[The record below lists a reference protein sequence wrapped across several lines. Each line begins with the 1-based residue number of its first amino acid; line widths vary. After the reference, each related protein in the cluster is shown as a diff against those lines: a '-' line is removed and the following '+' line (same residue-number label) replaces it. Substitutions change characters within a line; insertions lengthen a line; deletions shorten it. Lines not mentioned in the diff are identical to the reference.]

1 MWGLV
6 LTALAAP
13 CPKAKWEVH
22 RRGVGSALRQERA
35 LWRLLGAA
43 GPAHTDKHFLTPSA
57 TDTALNYASSSAD
70 ANHLRFGSVLQRCYS
85 AGMDAGRGEALLG
98 LRAASPLL
106 RTLPWWLLPGPGC
119 ARRLSPLAEN
129 LTVRFWGW
137 LWAGRHVAVLFMC
150 LLLPESAWFQIS
162 GDRLPAV
169 SSWEGGRHCLPMREL
184 LRDSASWNSWS
195 YYAAFLYKSSP
206 RCLKSTEVLLCI
218 LPSLRVVGAEGAQH
232 LLRWGI
238 IRGAQAWENDASGAC
253 AAQTLTNL
261 LLDACA
267 MVS

>member
-1 MWGLV
+1 MWGIV
-6 LTALAAP
+6 LTTLAAP
-13 CPKAKWEVH
+13 CHKAKWEVG
-22 RRGVGSALRQERA
+22 RRGVGSALRQEHV
-35 LWRLLGAA
+35 LWRLLGTA

-70 ANHLRFGSVLQRCYS
+70 ANHLHFGSVLQQCYS
-85 AGMDAGRGEALLG
+85 TGMDAGRGEALVG

-106 RTLPWWLLPGPGC
+106 LMLPWWLLPGPGC
-119 ARRLSPLAEN
+119 AHRLSPLPEN

-137 LWAGRHVAVLFMC
+137 LWAGLHVAVLFGC
-150 LLLPESAWFQIS
+150 LLLLESAWFQIS

-169 SSWEGGRHCLPMREL
+169 SSCEGWRHCLPMREL
-184 LRDSASWNSWS
+184 LRDSASWNYWS

-218 LPSLRVVGAEGAQH
+218 QSSLRVVEAEGAQH

-238 IRGAQAWENDASGAC
+238 IRGAQAWENDASGLRV
-253 AAQTLTNL
+253 AQTLP
-261 LLDACA
+261 ACC
-267 MVS
+267 